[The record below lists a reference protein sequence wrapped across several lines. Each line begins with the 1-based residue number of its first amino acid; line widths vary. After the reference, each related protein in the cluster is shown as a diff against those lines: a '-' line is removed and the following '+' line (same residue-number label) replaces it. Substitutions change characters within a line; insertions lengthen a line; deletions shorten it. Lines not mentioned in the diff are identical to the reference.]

1 MCEAICAQYYVK
13 LVVFFF
19 ATKNF
24 TIIDLGEIL
33 HNTIMSPDKNY

>member
-13 LVVFFF
+13 LVVFFS
-19 ATKNF
+19 TKNF

>member
-19 ATKNF
+19 KKNF

>member
-19 ATKNF
+19 QQKISQLLIWVKYY
-24 TIIDLGEIL
+24 IIQ
-33 HNTIMSPDKNY
+33 